1 MIIENFKTNKI
12 NNIYKISLNMDYDTF
27 LNSYK
32 NNKNINFIIN
42 KYDKDNLLIEQNY
55 KIGIDKNTRHDI
67 LGTPNDLEK
76 INV

>member
-1 MIIENFKTNKI
+1 MIEN
-12 NNIYKISLNMDYDTF
+12 NIRT
-27 LNSYK
+27 K
-32 NNKNINFIIN
+32 NEFYIAPV
-42 KYDKDNLLIEQNY
+42 YNLLIEQNY